1 MGLSMRNVAIG
12 ALLLLGGMAIAFLL
26 MTPYL
31 TLVRS
36 RGSCADLSPI
46 PACACMTKYGVIVA
60 GLAVAVVAA
69 QCPVSARLQCALTG
83 SLLLNVFEATLHE
96 AH

>member
-1 MGLSMRNVAIG
+1 
-12 ALLLLGGMAIAFLL
+12 
-26 MTPYL
+26 
-31 TLVRS
+31 
-36 RGSCADLSPI
+36 
-46 PACACMTKYGVIVA
+46 MTKYGVIVA

-69 QCPVSARLQCALTG
+69 QCPVSARLQRALTG

>member
-36 RGSCADLSPI
+36 RGSCADLSTI
-46 PACACMTKYGVIVA
+46 PACMHA
-60 GLAVAVVAA
+60 
-69 QCPVSARLQCALTG
+69 
-83 SLLLNVFEATLHE
+83 
-96 AH
+96 